1 MPLQKSFWDIFNV
14 FLTAFMRELIESIL
28 YSLWTYTLL
37 PYGGYPVFLCTH
49 SLAYKVHK
57 KQIKWLDSFLCVLYY
72 MHIGCFM
79 KVKVKPGKVK
89 GETYDYC
96 LDFMVLSAIE
106 KRVILKTAKAL
117 LKQQRENEALL
128 KK

>member
-1 MPLQKSFWDIFNV
+1 
-14 FLTAFMRELIESIL
+14 
-28 YSLWTYTLL
+28 
-37 PYGGYPVFLCTH
+37 
-49 SLAYKVHK
+49 
-57 KQIKWLDSFLCVLYY
+57 
-72 MHIGCFM
+72 M
-79 KVKVKPGKVK
+79 KVKAKPGKIK

-96 LDFMVLSAIE
+96 LDFKVLSAIE